1 MEQISFQKMIKAF
14 KDIEYTL
21 LRSRRK
27 TASIYI
33 ERDGKVSVLVPEK
46 LTARQV
52 EDILE
57 SKRKWIY
64 QSLAEWQDL
73 NANRIQR
80 DYVNGEGFLYL
91 GRSYRLKLVS
101 DLPEPLMLKDGYFLM
116 QASRGCEPPDC
127 SSIHQGTH
135 VPRSPKSMPLGSAPD
150 ADSVFREFYRAKGA
164 VRIPPRVAYFQT
176 KMGVKS
182 KSIKIMDLK
191 HRWASC
197 TASGKLNFH
206 WKCMMAP
213 LTVIDYIV
221 VHELAHLIHSNHS
234 AAFWNEL
241 DKVLPDFQE
250 RKTWLR
256 DNGAGMEL

>member
-1 MEQISFQKMIKAF
+1 MIKAF

-21 LRSRRK
+21 VRSRRK

-46 LTARQV
+46 LTIRQV
-52 EDILE
+52 EEVLE
-57 SKRKWIY
+57 SRRKWIY

-91 GRSYRLKLVS
+91 GRTYRLKLVS
-101 DLPEPLMLKDGYFLM
+101 DLPEPLMLKDGYFCLR
-116 QASRGCEPPDC
+116 A
-127 SSIHQGTH
+127 T
-135 VPRSPKSMPLGSAPD
+135 KGSAPD
-150 ADSVFREFYRAKGA
+150 ADAVFREFYRVKGA
-164 VRIPPRVAYFQT
+164 TRIPPRVAYFQA

-182 KSIKIMDLK
+182 KSIKIMELK

-197 TASGKLNFH
+197 TTNGNLNFH

-213 LTVIDYIV
+213 LTIIDYIV

-234 AAFWNEL
+234 AKFWNEV
-241 DKVLPDFQE
+241 DKVMPDFQD
-250 RKTWLR
+250 RKNWLR
-256 DNGAGMEL
+256 DHGAGMDL